1 MNTFIFVR
9 GIGFLFDNDIRMR
22 QHKFFVIKRDMSAD
36 DAQPVSDNAKLE
48 DIAEMT
54 IDIELFN
61 LRISRGMGR
70 HGVTADN
77 T

>member
-9 GIGFLFDNDIRMR
+9 GIGFLFDNYIWMR
-22 QHKFFVIKRDMSAD
+22 CHKVFVIKRYMAD